1 MIIRSYG
8 CSFIFGTDLADDGRN
23 GPYATPSNF
32 TWPALTAA
40 KLQQPYVCRAKGG
53 AGNLQILDCI
63 LRDAACN
70 EQSLFLIGWSYCDRF
85 DYGDLDTSSTT
96 KDYTTICPITNSPEA
111 KTYYKNFHSEFR
123 DKFTTLINIKVAI
136 DILKEKKC
144 PFVMT
149 CMDSSL
155 IFDQNWHVPLSIIEL
170 QNQVRPYITDFDGKN
185 FLHWSQDNKFDISK
199 TSHPLEHAHQA
210 ASEYL
215 WPHAQSALKNYN
227 LV

>member
-1 MIIRSYG
+1 MITRSYG
-8 CSFIFGTDLADDGRN
+8 CSFIFGTDLADEGRN
-23 GPYATPSNF
+23 GTYTPSNF

-63 LRDAACN
+63 LRDAASN
-70 EQSLFLIGWSYCDRF
+70 EQSLFLIGWSYSARF
-85 DYGDLDTSSTT
+85 DYGDLDTSSTA
-96 KDYTTICPITNSPEA
+96 KDYTTICPITDSPEA
-111 KTYYKNFHSEFR
+111 NAYYKNFHSEFR

-155 IFDQNWHVPLSIIEL
+155 IFDQNWHVPSSIIEL

-185 FLHWSQDNKFDISK
+185 FLHWSQDNNFDISK
-199 TSHPLEHAHQA
+199 TLHPLEHAHQA

-215 WPHAQSALKNYN
+215 WPHVQSALKNYN

>member
-85 DYGDLDTSSTT
+85 DMVTW
-96 KDYTTICPITNSPEA
+96 IPVAPPRIT
-111 KTYYKNFHSEFR
+111 
-123 DKFTTLINIKVAI
+123 
-136 DILKEKKC
+136 
-144 PFVMT
+144 
-149 CMDSSL
+149 
-155 IFDQNWHVPLSIIEL
+155 PL
-170 QNQVRPYITDFDGKN
+170 F
-185 FLHWSQDNKFDISK
+185 
-199 TSHPLEHAHQA
+199 
-210 ASEYL
+210 
-215 WPHAQSALKNYN
+215 AQSQIPQKPGHITKIFTASLETS
-227 LV
+227 LQP